1 MRKIGSLNP
10 PQLLIAV
17 FLISIVIGSWLL
29 KLPFSHNGS
38 LSWLD
43 ALFTAVSAMTVTG
56 LAVVD
61 TGTTYTL
68 FGEIVIMGLIQLGG
82 LGIMTFAVLFF
93 LLLGKKIGFKERLII
108 QQSLNQNAAGGII
121 RLAIQ
126 LTIFALII
134 ETFAVIMLSTVWVP
148 ELGLWEGLY
157 FSLFHAVSAFN
168 NAGFGLRPDSLMAY
182 AGNPTVNLVI
192 SALFILGGIGFT
204 VLIDAWYSR
213 SVRQWS
219 LHTKMMVFGTLVINS
234 VAMLYIFLNEFS
246 NPLTLG
252 ALPLDD
258 KLWASYFQAV
268 SPRTA
273 GFNSLDIASLD
284 DSTILFIIVLMFI
297 GAGSA
302 STGGGIKVT
311 TFLIIVLATISF
323 FKRKAEINIFNR
335 EIRQELVFKS
345 LAIAMS
351 SVLLVVGALL
361 ILTHSEQGMSFIE
374 LVFETVSAFG
384 TVGLSMGITGDLS
397 VIGKTV
403 LIIVMFVGKIGP
415 LTLAFSIAKPDHSK
429 IKYPKSDVLAG

>member
-1 MRKIGSLNP
+1 MRKVGSLNP

-17 FLISIVIGSWLL
+17 FLISIVIGTWLL
-29 KLPFSHNGS
+29 KLPFSHEGS

-68 FGEIVIMGLIQLGG
+68 FGEFVIMGLIQLGG

-126 LTIFALII
+126 LTIFAFVI
-134 ETFAVIMLSTVWVP
+134 ETFAVILLSTVWVP

-168 NAGFGLRPDSLMAY
+168 NAGFGLRPDSLMGY
-182 AGNPTVNLVI
+182 VGNPMVNLVI

-204 VLIDAWYSR
+204 VLIDAWHSR

-219 LHTKMMVFGTLVINS
+219 LHTKMMMFGTLIINS
-234 VAMLYIFLNEFS
+234 AAMLYIFLNEFS

-252 ALPLDD
+252 DLPLDD

-284 DSTILFIIVLMFI
+284 DSTILFIIILMFI

-311 TFLIIVLATISF
+311 TFFIIVLATFSF
-323 FKRKAEINIFNR
+323 FRRKAEINLFNR

-361 ILTHSEQGMSFIE
+361 VLTHSEQGMSFIE

-429 IKYPKSDVLAG
+429 IKYPKADVLAG